1 MTALNGSFAIL
12 TGAAQ
17 GLGLAIAHAYARQG
31 MKLALMDVQA
41 DKLNALADEL
51 EARGRDACPIPVS
64 ILSRRRRHASG
75 GRSGARGPSAK
86 PRRARP

>member
-17 GLGLAIAHAYARQG
+17 GLGLAIAHAYALQG

-41 DKLNALADEL
+41 DKLNALAE
-51 EARGRDACPIPVS
+51 ES
-64 ILSRRRRHASG
+64 
-75 GRSGARGPSAK
+75 
-86 PRRARP
+86 